1 MPSHR
6 ASPLL
11 IATLATVVAGCGGAR
26 GGSGAER
33 LAPGAAA
40 GRSTGETASDSVIPT
55 SAFTGDTLEWVVS
68 AAGRAVGRMR
78 QWGDT
83 GLTTVTTFGLRA
95 GELAPAWRHVV
106 RVDRAG
112 LPVTMSVT
120 GTDAVGAPR
129 TELLAIDKGVATWR
143 TETGVGRAAVTR
155 AVFRPT
161 AGVPED
167 DALLVRAILASKQKS
182 IPLLPAGNATLA
194 TVGARTVRGAELTVA
209 ATLHLLLGV
218 DLRPVPVWLD
228 PSGRLFA
235 SIIDGPAVVRRGFE
249 RALPELRAAQD
260 SALLARDSAQFASIA
275 VRPAATLV
283 IRRARLFDPRS
294 RRVTPG
300 TAIVVRGDR
309 ITSIERDSGFVVP
322 AGATVVDARD
332 QVVLPGLWDLQG
344 QVADGD
350 GALHLAAGVTSVRAV
365 AATSADTAGARV
377 RSAHWA
383 TGVVPG
389 PRLHLVDGDALVGA
403 PTLLADMLGDS
414 VPAARGIARQ
424 LAIARLG
431 GTVDVQ
437 GDAMAPIVGRLRD
450 RRSVVVPT
458 LARYETLLTT
468 PPGQLPVG
476 LAPVAEKLP
485 PVVRAA
491 LRGGGLPTTSPAERR
506 RFQASFLTMQRLA
519 KHLYDAEVP
528 LAVATGDALPGAS
541 LHRELELLAQS
552 GIPNGDVL
560 HAATLGAATLLGR
573 DSVEGRIA
581 PGMRADLV
589 IVDGDPLQFM
599 AALRRTTLVIKDGIV
614 WRPDRMHAAIG
625 ITPTVASLPV
635 TLPKA
640 TARTPVA
647 KKAASPTRAGARA
660 VTVRRGS
667 RRVAPAAMRSGDA
680 EAGGGAGA
688 PR

>member
-1 MPSHR
+1 MPSPR
-6 ASPLL
+6 ALPLL
-11 IATLATVVAGCGGAR
+11 IVTLVAGCGGAR
-26 GGSGAER
+26 AGTGGEG

-40 GRSTGETASDSVIPT
+40 GRSTAETAVDSVVPT

-83 GLTTVTTFGLRA
+83 GLTTVTTLSLRA
-95 GELAPAWRHVV
+95 GERAPAWRHVV

-112 LPVTMSVT
+112 LPVTMAVT
-120 GTDAVGAPR
+120 GTDPVGAPR
-129 TELLAIDKGVATWR
+129 TETLAIDKGVATWR
-143 TETGVGRAAVTR
+143 TETGVGRAAATR

-161 AGVPED
+161 ARVPED
-167 DALLVRAILASKQKS
+167 DALLARAILASKQKS
-182 IPLLPAGNATLA
+182 IPLLPAGTATLA
-194 TVGARTVRGAELTVA
+194 TVGARTVRGAELTVTT
-209 ATLHLLLGV
+209 TLHLLLGV
-218 DLRPVPVWLD
+218 DLRPIPVWLD

-235 SIIDGPAVVRRGFE
+235 SLVDGPAVVRRGFE
-249 RALPELRAAQD
+249 RVLPELRAAQD
-260 SALLARDSAQFASIA
+260 SALLARDSAQFRTVA

-309 ITSIERDSGFVVP
+309 ITSIERDSGFVAP

-332 QVVLPGLWDLQG
+332 QLVLPGLWDLQG

-365 AATSADTAGARV
+365 AATTFDVAGTSARGER
-377 RSAHWA
+377 WA
-383 TGVVPG
+383 AGVVPG
-389 PRLHLVDGDALVGA
+389 PRLHLVEGDALVAG
-403 PTLLADMLGDS
+403 PSVLADLLGDS
-414 VPAARGIARQ
+414 VPAARGPARQ

-437 GDAMAPIVGRLRD
+437 GDATAALVSRLRE
-450 RRSVVVPT
+450 RRTVVVPT

-476 LAPVAEKLP
+476 LAPVAEQLP

-491 LRGGGLPTTSPAERR
+491 LRGGGLPVTSPAERR
-506 RFQASFLTMQRLA
+506 RFQASFTTMQRLA
-519 KHLYDAEVP
+519 KRLYDAEVP
-528 LAVATGDALPGAS
+528 LAVATSDALPGAT
-541 LHRELELLAQS
+541 LHRELELLAQA

-589 IVDGDPLQFM
+589 IVDGDPLQVM
-599 AALRRTTLVIKDGIV
+599 AALRRTTLVVKDGIV
-614 WRPDRMHAAIG
+614 WRPDRLHAALG
-625 ITPTVASLPV
+625 ITPTVPSLAV
-635 TLPKA
+635 TLAKA
-640 TARTPVA
+640 GARTP
-647 KKAASPTRAGARA
+647 GARPGQTPA
-660 VTVRRGS
+660 RG
-667 RRVAPAAMRSGDA
+667 RPRAAPATRGTRTTRRPA
-680 EAGGGAGA
+680 A
-688 PR
+688 PPR